1 MIGDNRENNW
11 KCRMSPFLPQARRER
26 SDQDYINFMRAQFAQ

>member
-11 KCRMSPFLPQARRER
+11 KCRMLPFSFPELVELGK
-26 SDQDYINFMRAQFAQ
+26 SDTLLRYFINM

>member
-11 KCRMSPFLPQARRER
+11 KCPFSFPELVELGK
-26 SDQDYINFMRAQFAQ
+26 SDTPLRYFINM